1 MILEA
6 ATWGGSMIG
15 PILGGKI
22 ALEFGLRAPFAC
34 AFFLTGIAFVLLLV
48 GYRETLGDAQRVEF
62 TWARANP
69 LGQLWPLIEH
79 PVMIRFAII
88 LGPTYL
94 FAVVAAQNISSLC
107 VARALPRLAL
117 VAGRTCMRIIY
128 LCSRTDG
135 CSLSTLANIVA
146 LSHTLSCA
154 YVHTC
159 VCARGPCVLLGT

>member
-1 MILEA
+1 
-6 ATWGGSMIG
+6 MIG

-117 VAGRTCMRIIY
+117 VAGCACMRIYLFIY
-128 LCSRTDG
+128 AAERTGVHSRLLPI
-135 CSLSTLANIVA
+135 LS
-146 LSHTLSCA
+146 LSHTRSRVHMYIHACA
-154 YVHTC
+154 HVVR
-159 VCARGPCVLLGT
+159 VCC